1 MGIHGVRNLFENN
14 EPERPPEELDDSVLA
29 VLPAPGEGYRY
40 ELNELDSGEVKVI
53 VQKDE
58 EKPER
63 DQFGR
68 KYTR

>member
-14 EPERPPEELDDSVLA
+14 EPGDPPEELDDSVLA
-29 VLPAPGEGYRY
+29 VLPAPADGYRY
-40 ELNELDSGEVKVI
+40 ELNERSNGDTEVI